1 MPENESPAEFRERM
15 LSIGV
20 IKGGRTKPLEKVI
33 TRADDGSGN
42 VTDVG
47 RKARVT
53 INEDRDV
60 VLTTSD
66 NRQDV
71 NIFGTAAV
79 MNGEGGVAG

>member
-1 MPENESPAEFRERM
+1 MPENESPAEFRERVR
-15 LSIGV
+15 SIGV
-20 IKGGRTKPLEKVI
+20 IRGGRTKPLEKIIV
-33 TRADDGSGN
+33 REDKGDGN
-42 VTDVG
+42 VTDIG